1 MRRLLAISAAI
12 CGMATVNTL
21 HAQGPGAPAPGPRG
35 RMGGGGAPGG
45 PMGNTASFLLA
56 HTGDLKLTDAQVVRL
71 AAIARR
77 ADERMHAM
85 RTSMDS
91 VRPACGPNGCDS
103 TARAEMRRRAERM
116 RPAMERALE
125 QSRTERRDAIAV
137 LTPDQQGQA
146 WDLVSMAGRRAGF
159 GGGMRGRGRAFGPM
173 GGRGLAPRNNDR
185 RPGMPGPGMR
195 RRPDGGDG
203 PGTPSPDMPRMRRRP
218 GSDDGRVPSDSA
230 R

>member
-1 MRRLLAISAAI
+1 M
-12 CGMATVNTL
+12 
-21 HAQGPGAPAPGPRG
+21 G

-77 ADERMHAM
+77 SDERMRAL

-116 RPAMERALE
+116 RPSMERAME
-125 QSRTERRDAIAV
+125 QARTERRDAIAV

-159 GGGMRGRGRAFGPM
+159 GAGMGGRGRAFGPM
-173 GGRGLAPRNNDR
+173 GGRGFAPRNDG
-185 RPGMPGPGMR
+185 PGAPGPRGQMR

-203 PGTPSPDMPRMRRRP
+203 PPPDMPRMRRRP
-218 GSDDGRVPSDSA
+218 MDDGRVPSDSA